1 MKPVGKALK
10 PVGKGLESV
19 GKSFKYA
26 LIDPWVD
33 YGERI
38 ADNPDRLI
46 ELGKKYIVDPYN
58 DINEKVTDGV
68 EYVFGGDLEDDVKG
82 LPDDWKDFKKCYDDW
97 VEAGKN
103 GTREEESQHS
113 VFKACL

>member
-1 MKPVGKALK
+1 MKPVGK
-10 PVGKGLESV
+10 GFESA
-19 GKSFKYA
+19 GESFKNVFY
-26 LIDPWVD
+26 DPWVII
-33 YGERI
+33 GERI
-38 ADNPDRLI
+38 ADDPDRLYKPF
-46 ELGKKYIVDPYN
+46 EQFGKKYIVDPYN